1 MRSRRRSGHER
12 ENDGYRPPPHRY
24 IPPDRAAYD
33 SRAGAPPVGRRDE
46 RQLLGSPHYGGLVE
60 SLVCMECCKHAAW
73 AEEEV
78 GPWRFRDHRK
88 READI
93 VLERGDSRIIGV
105 EVKASASVR
114 PEDFK
119 GLAAPAELAGGA
131 FERGVLFYGGREAL
145 PFRFGERRFHAL
157 PLGMLPASGRARVA
171 PLATAGLRLSPGP
184 VRVSRTGAVRQRSGR
199 TGQAPSNRRISGAR
213 MR

>member
-1 MRSRRRSGHER
+1 MRGRAKRLATRIPKVHYVDTGLAGHLLGLR
-12 ENDGYRPPPHRY
+12 N
-24 IPPDRAAYD
+24 
-33 SRAGAPPVGRRDE
+33 E
-46 RQLLGSPHYGGLVE
+46 RQLLESPHYGGLLE

-78 GPWRFRDHRK
+78 GLWRFRDHRK
-88 READI
+88 READL

-131 FERGVLFYGGREAL
+131 FERGVLFYGGWEAL

-157 PLGMLPASGRARVA
+157 PLGMLLAPDRARVA
-171 PLATAGLRLSPGP
+171 PLATAGLQLSPGL
-184 VRVSRTGAVRQRSGR
+184 VRVSRTGGGTAASEGTGR
-199 TGQAPSNRRISGAR
+199 APSNRRISGAR